1 MSIGWSQPDTQEAT
15 MDHHDHDHAHDQ
27 HAPIEDREEL
37 TYYEKRTWAI
47 QSLLVEKGIITA
59 DEVRRQIEAVDART
73 PADGAKV
80 VARAW
85 VDTAF
90 KARLLHDA
98 KAAVAELGFA
108 SGEAP
113 VLVAVENT
121 PKVHH
126 VVVCTLCSCYP
137 RALLGL
143 PADWY
148 KSLSY
153 RSRAVV
159 DPRSVLKEFGLELE
173 PDVEVRV
180 YDSSADMRY
189 LVIPERPVG
198 TEQMSEE
205 ELASLVTRDSM
216 IGVTKARAPGQYLD
230 LKAVTPV

>member
-1 MSIGWSQPDTQEAT
+1 MNHD
-15 MDHHDHDHAHDQ
+15 DHDHTHDR

-47 QSLLVEKGIITA
+47 QALLVEKGILTA
-59 DEVRRQIEAVDART
+59 DEIRRQLEMVDSRT

-85 VDTAF
+85 VNPAF

-98 KAAVAELGFA
+98 KAAVAELGFD

-121 PKVHH
+121 PQLHN

-143 PADWY
+143 PPDWY

-159 DPRSVLKEFGLELE
+159 DPRGVLKEFGLELE

-189 LVIPERPVG
+189 LVIPDRPPG
-198 TEQMSEE
+198 TEHLSEA

-216 IGVTKARAPGQYLD
+216 IGVAKARAPEQQPV
-230 LKAVTPV
+230 LKAAAPA

>member
-1 MSIGWSQPDTQEAT
+1 MNIGWSQPDIQEAP
-15 MDHHDHDHAHDQ
+15 MDREDHDHTHAR

-47 QSLLVEKGIITA
+47 QALLVEKGIITA
-59 DEVRRQIEAVDART
+59 DEVRQQIEAVDART
-73 PADGAKV
+73 PADGAAV

-85 VDTAF
+85 VDPAF

-98 KAAVAELGFA
+98 KAAVAELGFD

-121 PKVHH
+121 PKVHN

-143 PADWY
+143 PPDWY

-159 DPRSVLKEFGLELE
+159 DPRGVLREFGLELE

-180 YDSSADMRY
+180 FDSSADMRY
-189 LVIPERPVG
+189 LVIPERPPG
-198 TEQMSEE
+198 AEHMSEA
-205 ELASLVTRDSM
+205 ELATLVTRDSM
-216 IGVTKARAPGQYLD
+216 IGVTKARTPEQLQA
-230 LKAVTPV
+230 LKAMAPA

>member
-1 MSIGWSQPDTQEAT
+1 
-15 MDHHDHDHAHDQ
+15 MDHHDHDHTPDR
-27 HAPIEDREEL
+27 HAPIQDREEL

-47 QSLLVEKGIITA
+47 QALLVEKGVMTA
-59 DEVRRQIEAVDART
+59 DEIRQQIETVDSHT

-80 VARAW
+80 IARAW
-85 VDTAF
+85 VDPAF
-90 KARLLHDA
+90 KERLLRDA
-98 KAAVAELGFA
+98 KAAVAELGFN

-113 VLVAVENT
+113 VLVAIENT
-121 PKVHH
+121 PTVHN

-143 PADWY
+143 PPDWY

-159 DPRSVLKEFGLELE
+159 EPRSVLKEFGLELA

-189 LVIPERPVG
+189 LVVPERPAS
-198 TEQMSEE
+198 TERMSEA

-216 IGVTKARAPGQYLD
+216 IGVTKVRAPEPRPE
-230 LKAVTPV
+230 LKAAAPA

>member
-1 MSIGWSQPDTQEAT
+1 
-15 MDHHDHDHAHDQ
+15 MDHNHAQDRHD
-27 HAPIEDREEL
+27 PIEYREEL
-37 TYYEKRTWAI
+37 TYYSKRLWAI

-59 DEVRRQIEAVDART
+59 DAIRQQIEMVDART

-85 VDTAF
+85 VHPAF
-90 KARLLHDA
+90 RARLLQDA
-98 KAAVAELGFA
+98 KAAVAELGFD
-108 SGEAP
+108 SGESP
-113 VLVAVENT
+113 ILVAVENT
-121 PKVHH
+121 SKVHN

-143 PADWY
+143 PPDWY

-159 DPRSVLKEFGLELE
+159 DPRGVLREFGLDLG

-189 LVIPERPVG
+189 MVIPERPPG
-198 TEQMSEE
+198 TDHMSEA
-205 ELASLVTRDSM
+205 ELARMVTRDSL
-216 IGVTKARAPGQYLD
+216 IGVTKPRPPGEHANH
-230 LKAVTPV
+230 KAVAPA

>member
-1 MSIGWSQPDTQEAT
+1 
-15 MDHHDHDHAHDQ
+15 MDHADHEHARDRHV
-27 HAPIEDREEL
+27 PVEDREEL
-37 TYYEKRTWAI
+37 TYYERRTWAI
-47 QSLLVEKGIITA
+47 QALLVEKGIITA

-85 VDTAF
+85 VDPAF
-90 KARLLHDA
+90 KARLLRDA
-98 KAAVAELGFA
+98 KAAVTELGFD
-108 SGEAP
+108 SGESP

-121 PKVHH
+121 AKVHN

-143 PADWY
+143 PPDWY

-159 DPRSVLKEFGLELE
+159 DPRGVLREFGLELE

-189 LVIPERPVG
+189 LVVPERPPG
-198 TEQMSEE
+198 AEHMSEA

-216 IGVTKARAPGQYLD
+216 IGVTKPRAPEQHPD
-230 LKAVTPV
+230 LKAAAPA